1 MDMKYEGTRS
11 LARPR
16 RCPLRVP
23 LRPPPILPSLVR
35 SNHNPSP
42 PSERAT
48 ADVSLLPRSPL
59 ESADPSSGD
68 VPIELI
74 EEALQHG
81 KATCVAFNRRGTLL
95 AAGTAA
101 GSVQVWDFQTRSV
114 ARELVS
120 DSAEESAAI
129 LSVAW
134 SRDGRKLMSSAA
146 DGSLTVWDV
155 AEADDVFRHTFDAP
169 LHRAQFNP
177 DNPSLALVCP
187 SDDGPMT
194 FALGRGRKRTPLPQM
209 PGGIDVP
216 SLVCR
221 IPSAGLDTSATRA
234 PAHALYS
241 KSGAHVFVG
250 NVRGVV
256 TVVETATLD
265 IVQACKVPDAALIKR
280 MELSADGRRLLV
292 VSSAKAMHA
301 YDVDERRR
309 DDADAKVSGV
319 PAARAV
325 LTPAGS
331 FANHASRGQWSA
343 AAFTRDGERVLGASA
358 GGAHELHVWRRA
370 DGVVERVASGA
381 AEAKGIAQLEAHP
394 TRPMCVALG
403 SNGVM
408 YAWSKSH
415 DECWSAFAPDFVELT
430 ENEEYVEREDEFD
443 ATKRDPEDPS
453 GNVAKAIAAPNVVAR
468 GAAVEAA
475 RSVAEA
481 EEAVRAELEALD
493 KVEREEAERAG
504 REGEDA
510 NPATPRDAPPAIA
523 PAPPESALASAPA
536 ALAPAALAPAA
547 LAPAALAPA
556 ALAPATLAP
565 AALAPEA
572 LAPEASALEAAAE
585 KKEERPDTAV
595 VVAEPTDEE
604 RALVAAAAEE
614 AAKAAAK
621 EKAREEYRQFVILSH
636 EQVSALAE
644 KLRGARSEA
653 AAAAAAAAEAA
664 SLEKSAAIAAAA
676 RERDARRAEEEAAA
690 ERAAATAE
698 DGDVDV
704 LTVEQGYLTEE
715 EAGEDCM
722 HHLPLELEPD
732 PRAAEIVQTRVD
744 RWAKRAERAAAQD
757 TGEPDAAGGEKRKRE
772 SDEGEDDEEE
782 DGKEEEE
789 NDDDAEENDD
799 EEEAN
804 VAMEDD
810 DNVDVDDDK
819 QDVAME
825 DAA

>member
-1 MDMKYEGTRS
+1 MYMKYEGTRS

-280 MELSADGRRLLV
+280 MELSVDGRRLLV

-536 ALAPAALAPAA
+536 ALAPAALAP
-547 LAPAALAPA
+547 
-556 ALAPATLAP
+556 
-565 AALAPEA
+565 EA

-704 LTVEQGYLTEE
+704 LTVEPGYLTEE

-732 PRAAEIVQTRVD
+732 PRAAEIVQMRVD

-772 SDEGEDDEEE
+772 SVEGEDDEEE

>member
-177 DNPSLALVCP
+177 NNPSLALVCP

-319 PAARAV
+319 SAARAV

-343 AAFTRDGERVLGASA
+343 GAFTRDGERVLGASA

-510 NPATPRDAPPAIA
+510 NPATPGDAPPATA

-536 ALAPAALAPAA
+536 ALAPAASAPAESAPAA
-547 LAPAALAPA
+547 LAPAALAPE
-556 ALAPATLAP
+556 
-565 AALAPEA
+565 ALAPEA

-585 KKEERPDTAV
+585 KKGERPDTAV

-676 RERDARRAEEEAAA
+676 RECDARRAEEEAAA

-704 LTVEQGYLTEE
+704 LTVEPGYLTEE

-744 RWAKRAERAAAQD
+744 RWAKRAERAAAQE

-789 NDDDAEENDD
+789 ENDDDAEENDE

-819 QDVAME
+819 QDVTME

>member
-1 MDMKYEGTRS
+1 MYMKYEGTRS

-74 EEALQHG
+74 EEALQRG

-280 MELSADGRRLLV
+280 MELSVDGRRLLV

-536 ALAPAALAPAA
+536 ALAPAALAP
-547 LAPAALAPA
+547 
-556 ALAPATLAP
+556 
-565 AALAPEA
+565 EA

-704 LTVEQGYLTEE
+704 LTVEPGYLTEE

-732 PRAAEIVQTRVD
+732 PRAAEIVQMRVD

-772 SDEGEDDEEE
+772 SVEGEDDEEE

>member
-1 MDMKYEGTRS
+1 M
-11 LARPR
+11 
-16 RCPLRVP
+16 
-23 LRPPPILPSLVR
+23 
-35 SNHNPSP
+35 
-42 PSERAT
+42 
-48 ADVSLLPRSPL
+48 
-59 ESADPSSGD
+59 
-68 VPIELI
+68 PIELI

-134 SRDGRKLMSSAA
+134 SRDGRKLISSAA

-169 LHRAQFNP
+169 IHRAQFNP
-177 DNPSLALVCP
+177 TNASLALVCP

-221 IPSAGLDTSATRA
+221 IPSEGLDTSATRA
-234 PAHALYS
+234 PAYALYS
-241 KSGAHVFVG
+241 RSGAHVFVG

-256 TVVETATLD
+256 TVVETATMD
-265 IVQACKVPDAALIKR
+265 IVQACKVPDATLIKR

-301 YDVDERRR
+301 YDVDEGGR
-309 DDADAKVSGV
+309 DGAGAGAGAPGVSS
-319 PAARAV
+319 ARAV

-343 AAFTRDGERVLGASA
+343 GAFTRDGERVIGASA
-358 GGAHELHVWRRA
+358 GGAHELHVWRRS
-370 DGVVERVASGA
+370 DGVVERVGSGA

-394 TRPMCVALG
+394 TRPVCVALG

-415 DECWSAFAPDFVELT
+415 DECWSAFAPDFVELA

-443 ATKRDPEDPS
+443 KTKRDAEDPS
-453 GNVAKAIAAPNVVAR
+453 GNVAKAIAAPDVVAR
-468 GAAVEAA
+468 GAAAEAA

-481 EEAVRAELEALD
+481 EEAVRAELEAMD
-493 KVEREEAERAG
+493 KAEREEAERAEREAKNADG

-510 NPATPRDAPPAIA
+510 NLAQQPGDAPRAIA
-523 PAPPESALASAPA
+523 PAPPEPSITS
-536 ALAPAALAPAA
+536 
-547 LAPAALAPA
+547 
-556 ALAPATLAP
+556 
-565 AALAPEA
+565 
-572 LAPEASALEAAAE
+572 APEASAPEASAPEASAE
-585 KKEERPDTAV
+585 KKEERPDTAI

-604 RALVAAAAEE
+604 RALVAAAAAE
-614 AAKAAAK
+614 AAKAAAT
-621 EKAREEYRQFVILSH
+621 EKAKEEYRQFVILSH

-644 KLRGARSEA
+644 KLRGARSAA

-664 SLEKSAAIAAAA
+664 SLEKSAAIVAAA
-676 RERDARRAEEEAAA
+676 RERGARRAEEEATA

-698 DGDVDV
+698 DADVDV
-704 LTVEQGYLTEE
+704 LTAEPGYLTEE

-722 HHLPLELEPD
+722 HHLPLEIEPD
-732 PRAAEIVQTRVD
+732 PRAAEIVQTRLD
-744 RWAKRAERAAAQD
+744 RWAKRAERAAAQGN
-757 TGEPDAAGGEKRKRE
+757 GEPDAAGGEKRKRE
-772 SDEGEDDEEE
+772 SDEDEDDEEE
-782 DGKEEEE
+782 DEKEEDEEEEE
-789 NDDDAEENDD
+789 NDDDDEENDD
-799 EEEAN
+799 DDEEDENDEEEEEEE
-804 VAMEDD
+804 EDND
-810 DNVDVDDDK
+810 GV
-819 QDVAME
+819 DVAME

>member
-1 MDMKYEGTRS
+1 M
-11 LARPR
+11 
-16 RCPLRVP
+16 
-23 LRPPPILPSLVR
+23 
-35 SNHNPSP
+35 
-42 PSERAT
+42 
-48 ADVSLLPRSPL
+48 
-59 ESADPSSGD
+59 
-68 VPIELI
+68 PIELI

-547 LAPAALAPA
+547 LAP
-556 ALAPATLAP
+556 
-565 AALAPEA
+565 EA

>member
-280 MELSADGRRLLV
+280 MELSTDGRRLLV

-370 DGVVERVASGA
+370 DGVGNESRRGGGGEGHRAARGAPHATDVRRARVER
-381 AEAKGIAQLEAHP
+381 
-394 TRPMCVALG
+394 
-403 SNGVM
+403 VM

-430 ENEEYVEREDEFD
+430 ENESTSNERTSSTRRNETRRIRAE
-443 ATKRDPEDPS
+443 TSPRRSP
-453 GNVAKAIAAPNVVAR
+453 R
-468 GAAVEAA
+468 RTWWRAA
-475 RSVAEA
+475 RRWRRREA
-481 EEAVRAELEALD
+481 SRRRRRLCARSWRRWIRWNEKRRSAPDAS
-493 KVEREEAERAG
+493 
-504 REGEDA
+504 EDA
-510 NPATPRDAPPAIA
+510 NPRRPGRAAGHRTGTARI
-523 PAPPESALASAPA
+523 SARVRARG
-536 ALAPAALAPAA
+536 LAPAALAPAA
-547 LAPAALAPA
+547 PRPRHSRPRHSRPRHSRPRHSRASGPARARPGAPPRRR
-556 ALAPATLAP
+556 PP
-565 AALAPEA
+565 SRRRRRRRRNE
-572 LAPEASALEAAAE
+572 
-585 KKEERPDTAV
+585 PDTAV

-614 AAKAAAK
+614 AAGAAAK
-621 EKAREEYRQFVILSH
+621 EKAREEYRRL
-636 EQVSALAE
+636 
-644 KLRGARSEA
+644 
-653 AAAAAAAAEAA
+653 
-664 SLEKSAAIAAAA
+664 
-676 RERDARRAEEEAAA
+676 
-690 ERAAATAE
+690 
-698 DGDVDV
+698 
-704 LTVEQGYLTEE
+704 
-715 EAGEDCM
+715 
-722 HHLPLELEPD
+722 
-732 PRAAEIVQTRVD
+732 
-744 RWAKRAERAAAQD
+744 
-757 TGEPDAAGGEKRKRE
+757 
-772 SDEGEDDEEE
+772 
-782 DGKEEEE
+782 
-789 NDDDAEENDD
+789 
-799 EEEAN
+799 
-804 VAMEDD
+804 
-810 DNVDVDDDK
+810 
-819 QDVAME
+819 
-825 DAA
+825 